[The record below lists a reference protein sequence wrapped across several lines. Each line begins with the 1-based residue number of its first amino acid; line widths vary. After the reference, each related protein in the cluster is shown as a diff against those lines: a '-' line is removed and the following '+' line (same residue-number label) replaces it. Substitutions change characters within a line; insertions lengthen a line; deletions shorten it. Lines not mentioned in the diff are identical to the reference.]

1 MCVAYFVINQPAK
14 GATWV
19 NNAVNP
25 ISWTKGLLDGVTAVD
40 IELARLSEDGLIFV
54 ARDGTSPSPLCLSKG
69 RYATILGKVCR

>member
-1 MCVAYFVINQPAK
+1 MINQPAK

-54 ARDGTSPSPLCLSKG
+54 ARDGTSPSLLCFLKR
-69 RYATILGKVCR
+69 RYATILGKACR